1 MKKEI
6 VENIKINLFNR
17 KKAIEEGLSKAISP
31 NGNILVKYKDKK
43 YIYNIKVNRLF
54 PDLKNYNF
62 TSLNLGEKTVQDI
75 KNIFSEEFKNF
86 EEIEILSEEIYR
98 KVFYRENNRYIEEGK
113 ILNVNNIIE
122 NYIIE
127 KRNSRKYKNKLI

>member
-1 MKKEI
+1 MNYIYVRKSEILKKEI

-43 YIYNIKVNRLF
+43 YTYNIKVNRLF

-75 KNIFSEEFKNF
+75 KNIFSEEFKDF
-86 EEIEILSEEIYR
+86 EEVEILSEEIY
-98 KVFYRENNRYIEEGK
+98 
-113 ILNVNNIIE
+113 
-122 NYIIE
+122 
-127 KRNSRKYKNKLI
+127 